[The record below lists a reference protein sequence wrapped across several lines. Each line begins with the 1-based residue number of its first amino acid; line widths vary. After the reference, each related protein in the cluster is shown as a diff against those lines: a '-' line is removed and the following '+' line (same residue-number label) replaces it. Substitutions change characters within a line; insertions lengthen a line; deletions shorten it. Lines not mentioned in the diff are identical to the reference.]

1 MMWQVQSYYKS
12 SSGLILMIG
21 DLSIVEYLGAYAAF
35 AFKDKANQYLL
46 LPLEHARDLF
56 DNFILGYVSIEK
68 ALELEYFTH
77 GLLINNKN
85 IHFISRKNLKKI
97 TSDLMCQLFTQNH
110 KYLHHG
116 WSDVSTAIK
125 INAQLEMGNFDL
137 SKFLLLL
144 NITLA
149 RYGIYTFEMSYDVS
163 NTATIIHIPD
173 INEPA
178 FKNTINSFLK
188 HLPGSV
194 IMPNALGTSIS
205 IMANNQPT
213 ESVNKHFRKL
223 YYKGTR
229 YAKR

>member
-1 MMWQVQSYYKS
+1 
-12 SSGLILMIG
+12 MIG

-68 ALELEYFTH
+68 AIGLEYFTH

-85 IHFISRKNLKKI
+85 IHFIPRKKMDKI
-97 TSDLMCQLFTQNH
+97 ACDLMCQLFAQNH
-110 KYLHHG
+110 KYLEPS
-116 WSDVSTAIK
+116 WSDISTAIK
-125 INAQLEMGNFDL
+125 INEKLEMGTFDL

-149 RYGIYTFEMSYDVS
+149 RYGIYTFEMSFEE
-163 NTATIIHIPD
+163 NKTATIIHIPD
-173 INEPA
+173 VNEGA

-223 YYKGTR
+223 YYKGIR